1 MDGSARFCRPQS
13 RAHWPLWCWR
23 RSHRRLADHGGARA
37 TTNSS
42 AISRSRSA
50 RFFYANVTMAK
61 AAKEAKGKNLRH
73 LQWRRFVLQGKLK
86 PGRHETPTDWL
97 ARLRRT
103 RFAIWQSLTE
113 DASREEQIRAGSW
126 LLARAVEADLVIL
139 IGKDLLPASRWR
151 EDLKRLQG
159 IIIRANVR
167 LLPLAE
173 KPAHWKKPEIYRS
186 GLKVR
191 FLPHWNRAHQA
202 SIAASFRSQRFQRQ
216 HLAAINR
223 LADVPL
229 SVDEWTRGLVHGFA
243 AEVRNHKDADRRLA
257 YETQVDRDVKTAGMM
272 ARRGAFHNSYHVDF
286 RGRLYADQAFNY
298 AQQDSVRSMFR
309 FARGAEITG
318 AGLQWLMIHVAN
330 CYGEDKRSYDGR
342 IAWTSIE
349 HYDDIE
355 RVANDPRGS
364 FDFWSNADKPFAF
377 AAACRELVNV
387 DTNPRSITTLPIG
400 FDHTASGLQH
410 LALIGLDEK
419 AAPLVN
425 LVNCA
430 APRDIYDEL
439 AARTLKLFDDSP
451 EAKFWRERFVR
462 LEKRR
467 PGNVRK
473 LLKHPGMTFSY
484 ASTSRGNIRQIYD
497 AHYDLIDAYHELGE
511 DELPFEMVRYLV
523 DCFRTACAEMLPGPE
538 RTMGYI
544 QSTVKACNKA
554 NRFMEWPTPSG
565 LWVSNLYPKLHAP
578 TVYLLDGVKNTIADG
593 AIPNTIN
600 RRKTKSS
607 AAANFVHSLDASHLA
622 RTINALA
629 ANEMDAL
636 CVHDCFAVLAPHA
649 EQFHITNRE
658 ELALM
663 YTKCFRT
670 AARWSNCVGRTAMSG
685 TLLRQSARLICGK
698 CNRRSTPAA
707 KPKRNSKMSRRY
719 IDEQVL
725 DGIARLNGAIWFSI
739 LEALGPKVAA
749 RVADNMRD
757 FGVLYSDNPYC
768 EQLCNTLADA
778 ELEAQEGSF
787 DFRDLL
793 VSRAQP

>member
-1 MDGSARFCRPQS
+1 MTDDIWAITAEKAEKAECRSGMTPYRRGIAGLFRTTLTAAIKARLEDKSHLPHGRLGTLLQAAEPRALAIMALEAVAPQIG
-13 RAHWPLWCWR
+13 RQR
-23 RSHRRLADHGGARA
+23 RRKSNYEFERDLKI
-37 TTNSS
+37 
-42 AISRSRSA
+42 AIGET
-50 RFFYANVTMAK
+50 FYANVTMAK
-61 AAKEAKGKNLRH
+61 AAKEAKGKDLRR

-86 PGRHETPTDWL
+86 PTRHETPTDWL

-103 RFAIWQSLTE
+103 RFAIWRALTK
-113 DASREEQIRAGSW
+113 DAAREEQIRAGSW

-139 IGKDLLPASRWR
+139 VGKDLLPASRWR
-151 EDLKRLQG
+151 EELKRLQG

-186 GLKVR
+186 GLKVS

-202 SIAASFRSQRFQRQ
+202 SIAASFRNPRFHHQ

-229 SVDEWTRGLVHGFA
+229 SVDQWTSGLVHSFA
-243 AEVRNHKDADRRLA
+243 VEVRSHKDADRRRA
-257 YETQVDRDVKTAGMM
+257 YETQVERDLQTAGMM
-272 ARRGAFHNSYHVDF
+272 VRRGEFHNSYHIDS

-298 AQQDSVRSMFR
+298 AQRDSVRSMFR
-309 FARGAEITG
+309 FARGAKITG

-330 CYGEDKRSYDGR
+330 CYGEGKLPYAGR
-342 IAWTSIE
+342 IAWTTE

-364 FDFWSNADKPFAF
+364 FDFWRNADKPFAF

-387 DTNPRSITTLPIG
+387 DTNPKSITTLPIG

-410 LALIGLDEK
+410 LTLIGMDET

-430 APRDIYDEL
+430 APRDIYGEL
-439 AARTLKLFDDSP
+439 AERTTELFDDSP
-451 EAKFWRERFVR
+451 EANFWLERFKLLGR
-462 LEKRR
+462 S
-467 PGNVRK
+467 NVRK
-473 LLKHPGMTFSY
+473 LLKQPGMTFSY

-497 AHYDLIDAYHELGE
+497 AHYDLIDAYQELGE

-523 DCFRTACAEMLPGPE
+523 DSFRTACAEMLPGPE

-544 QSTVKACNKA
+544 QSIVRACNKA

-663 YTKCFRT
+663 YDEMFQDGGPLVQLRRQNGDVGD
-670 AARWSNCVGRTAMSG
+670 APPPVGSLNRW
-685 TLLRQSARLICGK
+685 
-698 CNRRSTPAA
+698 
-707 KPKRNSKMSRRY
+707 
-719 IDEQVL
+719 QVQQ
-725 DGIARLNGAIWFSI
+725 AIYACS
-739 LEALGPKVAA
+739 
-749 RVADNMRD
+749 
-757 FGVLYSDNPYC
+757 
-768 EQLCNTLADA
+768 
-778 ELEAQEGSF
+778 
-787 DFRDLL
+787 
-793 VSRAQP
+793 

>member
-1 MDGSARFCRPQS
+1 MMDDIWAIAAEKAEKAEHRVGMTPYRRGAARLFVEPLTAVIKAKIEDKSHLPHGRLGTLLQTAEPRTLAIMALEAIVPQIGRP
-13 RAHWPLWCWR
+13 R
-23 RSHRRLADHGGARA
+23 RRKSNYEFERDLKI
-37 TTNSS
+37 
-42 AISRSRSA
+42 AIGEI
-50 RFFYANVTMAK
+50 FYANVTMAK
-61 AAKEAKGKNLRH
+61 AAKEAQGKDLRH
-73 LQWRRFVLQGKLK
+73 LRWRGFALQGRLK

-103 RFAIWQSLTE
+103 RFAIWQALTR
-113 DASREEQIRAGSW
+113 DTTREELARAGSW

-139 IGKDLLPASRWR
+139 AGKDLLPASSWR
-151 EDLKRLQG
+151 EELKRLQG

-173 KPAHWKKPEIYRS
+173 KPAHWRKPEIYRS

-202 SIAASFRSQRFQRQ
+202 SIAVSFHSRRFRQR

-229 SVDEWTRGLVHGFA
+229 SVNEWTRGLVHDFA

-272 ARRGAFHNSYHVDF
+272 ARRGAFHNSYHIDF

-298 AQQDSVRSMFR
+298 AQQDSVRGMFR
-309 FARGAEITG
+309 FARGAEITD

-349 HYDDIE
+349 RYDDIE

-364 FDFWSNADKPFAF
+364 LDFWRKADKPFAF
-377 AAACRELVNV
+377 AAACRELVTAG
-387 DTNPRSITTLPIG
+387 TNAKFITTLPIG

-410 LALIGLDEK
+410 LALIGLDER

-430 APRDIYDEL
+430 APRDIYGEL
-439 AARTLKLFDDSP
+439 AARTTQLFDDSP
-451 EAKFWRERFVR
+451 EANFWLERFKLLGR
-462 LEKRR
+462 S
-467 PGNVRK
+467 NVRK
-473 LLKHPGMTFSY
+473 LLKQPGMTFSY

-497 AHYDLIDAYHELGE
+497 AHYDLIDASHELGE

-538 RTMGYI
+538 RTMGSI
-544 QSTVKACNKA
+544 QSMVRACNKA

-578 TVYLLDGVKNTIADG
+578 TVYLIDGVKNTIADC

-663 YTKCFRT
+663 YDEMFQDGGPLVQLR
-670 AARWSNCVGRTAMSG
+670 RQNGDVGDAPPPVGS
-685 TLLRQSARLICGK
+685 LNLW
-698 CNRRSTPAA
+698 
-707 KPKRNSKMSRRY
+707 
-719 IDEQVL
+719 QVQQ
-725 DGIARLNGAIWFSI
+725 AIYACS
-739 LEALGPKVAA
+739 
-749 RVADNMRD
+749 
-757 FGVLYSDNPYC
+757 
-768 EQLCNTLADA
+768 
-778 ELEAQEGSF
+778 
-787 DFRDLL
+787 
-793 VSRAQP
+793 